1 MSLKLTPIQR
11 ETLMALITLYREK
24 GEAVRGEDIAA
35 FIKRNPGTIRNQMQ
49 TMKALGLVDG
59 VPGPKGGYR
68 ATIKAYE
75 AMGIDLL
82 PEEAIIKIRVN
93 DKLIQDANVEEV
105 SFTTIRHPNIC
116 KAEIQILG
124 DMDLFKMGDRII
136 VGPTPVNKLIIKG
149 IIEGKDTISSK
160 ILVDA
165 EDIETLPKHPTKN
178 FMTDFV
184 VVEGNVMIKDVALKM
199 KNEKL
204 YAISVLEEGELR
216 IVTINEVLAAILD
229 GKSDDRVGS
238 ISKKAINVNS
248 DDPLYRSIAKTLEED
263 PSTIAALVTKNDRKV
278 GIINKITIIDR
289 ITDHIMDLLGGV
301 VD

>member
-1 MSLKLTPIQR
+1 MSLKLTPIQK

-93 DKLIQDANVEEV
+93 DKLLEEANVEEV

-124 DMDLFKMGDRII
+124 DMNLFKMGDKII

-149 IIEGKDTISSK
+149 EIEGKDTINNK

-165 EDIETLPKHPTKN
+165 EDIETLPKHPTKD

-184 VVEGNVMIKDVALKM
+184 VVEGNVLIKDVALKM

-216 IVTINEVLAAILD
+216 IVTIKEVLAAILED
-229 GKSDDRVGS
+229 RSDDRIGS
-238 ISKKAINVNS
+238 ISKKAVNVNA
-248 DDPLYRSIAKTLEED
+248 DDPLYKSIAKVLEED
-263 PSTIAALVTKNDRKV
+263 PTAIAALVTKNDRKL
-278 GIINKITIIDR
+278 GILNKITIMDK
-289 ITDHIMDLLGGV
+289 ITDHIMDLLGGS

>member
-1 MSLKLTPIQR
+1 MSLKLTPIQK

-75 AMGIDLL
+75 AVGIDLL

-93 DKLIQDANVEEV
+93 DKLLEEANVEEV

-124 DMDLFKMGDRII
+124 DMNLFKMGDKII

-149 IIEGKDTISSK
+149 EIEGKDTINNK

-165 EDIETLPKHPTKN
+165 EDIETLPKHPTKD

-184 VVEGNVMIKDVALKM
+184 VVEGNVLIKDVALKM

-216 IVTINEVLAAILD
+216 IVTIKEVLAAILED
-229 GKSDDRVGS
+229 RSDDRIGS
-238 ISKKAINVNS
+238 ISKKAVNVNA
-248 DDPLYRSIAKTLEED
+248 DDPLYKSIAKVLEED
-263 PSTIAALVTKNDRKV
+263 PTAIAALVTKNDRKL
-278 GIINKITIIDR
+278 GILNKITIMDK
-289 ITDHIMDLLGGV
+289 ITDHIMDLLGGS

>member
-1 MSLKLTPIQR
+1 MSLKLTPIQK

-75 AMGIDLL
+75 AVGIDLL

-93 DKLIQDANVEEV
+93 DKLLEEANVEEV

-124 DMDLFKMGDRII
+124 NMDLFKMGDKII

-149 IIEGKDTISSK
+149 EIEGKDAISNK

-165 EDIETLPKHPTKN
+165 EDIETLPKHPTKD

-184 VVEGNVMIKDVALKM
+184 VVEGNVLIKDVALKM

-216 IVTINEVLAAILD
+216 IVTIKEVLAAILED
-229 GKSDDRVGS
+229 RSDDRIGS
-238 ISKKAINVNS
+238 ISKKAVNVNA
-248 DDPLYRSIAKTLEED
+248 DDPLYKSIAKVLEED
-263 PSTIAALVTKNDRKV
+263 PTAIAALVTKNDRKL
-278 GIINKITIIDR
+278 GILNKITIMDK
-289 ITDHIMDLLGGV
+289 ITDHIMDLLGGS

>member
-1 MSLKLTPIQR
+1 MSLKLTPIQK

-75 AMGIDLL
+75 AVGIDLL

-93 DKLIQDANVEEV
+93 DKLLEEANVEEV

-124 DMDLFKMGDRII
+124 DMNLFKMGDKII

-149 IIEGKDTISSK
+149 EIEGKDTINNK

-165 EDIETLPKHPTKN
+165 EDIETLPKHPTKD

-184 VVEGNVMIKDVALKM
+184 VVEGNVLIKDVALKM

-216 IVTINEVLAAILD
+216 IVTIKEVLAAILED
-229 GKSDDRVGS
+229 RSDDRIGS
-238 ISKKAINVNS
+238 ISKKAVNVNA
-248 DDPLYRSIAKTLEED
+248 DDLLYKSIAKVLEED
-263 PSTIAALVTKNDRKV
+263 PTAIAALVTKNDRKV
-278 GIINKITIIDR
+278 GILNKITIMDR
-289 ITDHIMDLLGGV
+289 ITDHIMDLLGGS